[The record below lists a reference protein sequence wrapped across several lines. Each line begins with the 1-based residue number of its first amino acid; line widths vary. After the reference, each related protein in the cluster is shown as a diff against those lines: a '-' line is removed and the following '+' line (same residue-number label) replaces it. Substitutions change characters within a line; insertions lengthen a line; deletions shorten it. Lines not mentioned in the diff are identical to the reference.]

1 MNCNDF
7 LDSFVNGHHLIL
19 GELRDFVTGK
29 TLPDTHDERYRQKLA
44 RFLLEQRGFARQEI
58 KPRRFI
64 RLNIDGRE
72 EPAVV
77 DLAVEIEGRCGLIVK
92 YGPGSLV
99 TRHRPAL
106 AASRLL
112 VPYQIPWVVVTNGE
126 DADVLDG
133 ASGDL
138 LGSGMAA
145 IPHREKVFQKL
156 EAIEFR
162 PIPEKR
168 RQGEA
173 RILYCFDIDGRCP
186 CDGPLCEI

>member
-1 MNCNDF
+1 M
-7 LDSFVNGHHLIL
+7 NGHHLIL
-19 GELRDFVTGK
+19 GELRDFITGK

-44 RFLLEQRGFARQEI
+44 RFLVEQRGFARQEI
-58 KPRRFI
+58 KTRRFI
-64 RLNIDGRE
+64 TLNIDGRQ

-77 DLAVEIEGRCGLIVK
+77 DLAVEIEGRCGMIVK

-99 TRHRPAL
+99 TRYRPAL

-112 VPYQIPWVVVTNGE
+112 APYQIPWVVVTNGE
-126 DADVLDG
+126 EADILDG

-138 LGSGMAA
+138 LGSGLAA
-145 IPHREKVFQKL
+145 IPPRDEVARTL
-156 EAIEFR
+156 ASMAYN
-162 PIPEKR
+162 PISEKR

-173 RILYCFDIDGRCP
+173 RILYCYEIDGRCP